1 MVGFLGHMEDLF
13 LVVQEVFIL
22 FSMMSVSV
30 YIPTNSAVQCSVMP
44 VTIYILSTSSPAF
57 IICRFFD
64 NGHSDWCEVEAFSC
78 NDSHLKGLYTH
89 TCDLDSCL

>member
-1 MVGFLGHMEDLF
+1 MSSGGISESYAR
-13 LVVQEVFIL
+13 FIPS
-22 FSMMSVSV
+22 FSRSLHTVLLHDGC
-30 YIPTNSAVQCSVMP
+30 IPTNSAFQCSMMA
-44 VTIYILSTSSPAF
+44 VTICILSTSSPAF

-89 TCDLDSCL
+89 TCDLDSFL